1 MPLTWK
7 EQLQNK
13 LIQQE
18 GNKKGAALNKK
29 YEHAFPPGYIDEYTV
44 DMAVSDISYIEQISP
59 EYPLTLNFY
68 FAPEREYPLHLRL
81 FQWQQPIP
89 LSDVLPMLE
98 NFDLR
103 TYNERPHKITL
114 KQNESIWISDFA
126 VVYTKTNVD
135 LEKVKP
141 LFQDAFI
148 SIYQSLSENDGF
160 NKLVLG
166 AALSWREITILR
178 AYAKYL
184 RQAQFRFSQTYIE
197 KALANNTV
205 IAKALVDLFLL
216 RFDPAK
222 AAKAQ
227 QQVKQIEQRILQSL
241 EGVMVLDEDVIIRRL
256 LTLIKATLR
265 TNYFQTSEEGQP
277 KAYLSFKLRSHDIPE
292 LPLPVPLYE
301 VFVYSPHFEGIH
313 LRNTKV
319 ARGGIR
325 WSDRLE
331 DFRTEILGL
340 MKAQTVKNAIIVP
353 SGAKGGFVLKAIS
366 PQAPREILQ
375 KEVINCY
382 QAFIS
387 GLLDLTDNIKEA
399 EYLRPP
405 DVVCYDDLDPYL
417 VVAADKGTAT
427 FSDIANNIAKSYHFW
442 LGDAFASGG
451 STGYDHKKMGI
462 TARGAWESI
471 KRHFRELDID
481 IHKTDITTIGIGDM
495 SGDVFGN
502 GMMYSKHIKLVAAFD
517 HRHIFIDPNPDAEI
531 SFYERV
537 RLFNLPTSSWE
548 DYNPKLISKG
558 GGVFKRS
565 SKSITLTSQMKQL
578 LKVENNTLT
587 PNELIR
593 AILKAP
599 VDLLF
604 NGGIGTYVKAS
615 TESNADVSDRTN
627 DYCRVNGNELQC
639 RVVGEGG
646 NLGFTQLGRV
656 EYALKGGLI
665 NTDFI
670 DNSAGVD
677 CSDHEVNIKILLNR
691 EVNKGKLTEKKRNE
705 FLAKMTNEVSAL
717 VLRDNY
723 NQALTMAFSVDH
735 SAKLMGLYH
744 AYLKELEVTGV
755 VNRVIEFLPDDKK
768 ILERKAAGI
777 GLTSPELAVLL
788 AYTKIHVKTEILE
801 SNAPEN
807 PYLSQVL
814 QNGFPAI
821 LDKAYANVLHEHPLA
836 REIIATQLSNQIV
849 NEMGITFVYRLQ
861 IETGASVGEIVAAYY
876 VASRIFSTEDLD
888 HVIDSLELKIS
899 AKMQYELL
907 HYVRHL
913 ANLASRWFLSSNRLR
928 GDLGEIIQH
937 YRVRA
942 KKLENLIP
950 HLMTGVTRTYL
961 ESLVQRFEEEGISKE
976 IGQRIAVTRAVYTCL
991 NIIETATQHDLEL
1004 IKTAEI
1010 YFEVGGRFNLV
1021 WFRDQIASDNREGHW
1036 NTLARLTLRD
1046 ELDILQRDLTVAI
1059 MKNSKRNL
1067 PAETLIDQWVGKNHR
1082 AVTRWEKVLEMLH
1095 SATVTDYSMFFIA
1108 IRELSNWVTANGV
1121 RE

>member
-1 MPLTWK
+1 MVTWPEDLEK
-7 EQLQNK
+7 K
-13 LIQQE
+13 LVQE
-18 GNKKGAALNKK
+18 FGAKRGELLAKK
-29 YEHAFPPGYIDEYTV
+29 YAQAFSHSYQEDFSVQTAVQDIKYMEEINEQNPLEIDIY
-44 DMAVSDISYIEQISP
+44 EQS
-59 EYPLTLNFY
+59 ETNKNRLYLK
-68 FAPEREYPLHLRL
+68 L
-81 FQWQQPIP
+81 FQYQKPIA
-89 LSDVLPMLE
+89 LSDVLPTLE
-98 NFDLR
+98 NLDLR
-103 TYNERPHKITL
+103 TFSERPYRIRI
-114 KQNESIWISDFA
+114 NENLSIWISD
-126 VVYTKTNVD
+126 YTVD
-135 LEKVKP
+135 YIEP
-141 LFQDAFI
+141 LDLKI
-148 SIYQSLSENDGF
+148 SRIEEIFREALININLGITENDGF
-160 NKLVLG
+160 NKLVLS
-166 AALSWREITILR
+166 AELPWREITILR
-178 AYAKYL
+178 TYAKYIH
-184 RQAQFRFSQTYIE
+184 QIGFRFSQNYIE
-197 KALANNTV
+197 KTLV
-205 IAKALVDLFLL
+205 KYPEIAKEIVQLFKIK
-216 RFDPAK
+216 FDPK
-222 AAKAQ
+222 KSSPHKITELDSVIGEKID
-227 QQVKQIEQRILQSL
+227 QVKS
-241 EGVMVLDEDVIIRRL
+241 LDEDRILRHL
-256 LTLIKATLR
+256 WQLIHATLR
-265 TNYFQTSEEGQP
+265 TNYFQPDKNGNHKE
-277 KAYLSFKLRSHDIPE
+277 YLSIKLASELVPD
-292 LPLPVPLYE
+292 LPLPKPLYE
-301 VFVYSPHFEGIH
+301 IFVYSPRFEAIH
-313 LRNTKV
+313 LRSSKV

-325 WSDRLE
+325 WSDRHE

-340 MKAQTVKNAIIVP
+340 MKAQKVKNAIIVP
-353 SGAKGGFVLKAIS
+353 SGAKGGFVLKKMPHGDRAAI
-366 PQAPREILQ
+366 QN
-375 KEVINCY
+375 EVIHCY
-382 QAFIS
+382 MSFMR
-387 GLLDLTDNIKEA
+387 GLLDITDNRHDKKIIK
-399 EYLRPP
+399 PP
-405 DVVCYDDLDPYL
+405 FVVCYDDDDPYL

-427 FSDIANNIAKSYHFW
+427 FSDIANSISAEYDFW

-451 STGYDHKKMGI
+451 STGYDHKKTGI
-462 TARGAWESI
+462 TARGAWESV
-471 KRHFRELDID
+471 KRHFLELPINIENDFF
-481 IHKTDITTIGIGDM
+481 TVIGIGDM

-502 GMMYSKHIKLVAAFD
+502 GMIYSDHIKLIAAFD
-517 HRHIFIDPNPDAEI
+517 HRHIFIDPTPDPLK
-531 SFYERV
+531 SFQERV
-537 RLFNLPTSSWE
+537 RLFNLSGSTWD
-548 DYNPKLISKG
+548 DYNKKIISKG
-558 GGVFKRS
+558 GGVFSRAE
-565 SKSITLTSQMKQL
+565 KSIQL
-578 LKVENNTLT
+578 NAAIKAALGIEEDAMT
-587 PNELIR
+587 PTELIR

-615 TESNADVSDRTN
+615 TESNADVGDKDN
-627 DYCRVNGNELQC
+627 EFCRVNGEDLRC

-656 EYALKGGLI
+656 EYALQGGLI